1 MKLRRHTG
9 ITLLGLAV
17 ICASGCA
24 RQRPAAAILEKP
36 AEVPYVTP
44 LLSPGT
50 KFASL
55 PPAVQHTIR
64 AETGSAEIEDIVRDT
79 NSVPPLYR
87 IYFVNYAEFPP
98 LYVAPDG
105 SVLNPDL
112 TVAMGASRE
121 TVSLSSGGPA
131 TDITRSDLPPNV
143 VRSIQREAPQAEVDT
158 ITKEKR
164 GDDTVY
170 HITFKGR
177 SHTSLIVGVD
187 GSVLAR

>member
-1 MKLRRHTG
+1 MVG
-9 ITLLGLAV
+9 IGLAV
-17 ICASGCA
+17 LAAVCISGCA
-24 RQRPAAAILEKP
+24 RQRPAVDVFEKP
-36 AEVPYVTP
+36 ALVTYDAP

-50 KFASL
+50 KFAAL
-55 PPAVQHTIR
+55 PPAVQHTVR

-79 NSVPPLYR
+79 NSIPPVYR

-98 LYVAPDG
+98 LYIAPDG
-105 SVLNPDL
+105 SLLNPDL
-112 TVAMGASRE
+112 TVAMGASKE
-121 TVSLSSGGPA
+121 TVNVSSGGPA
-131 TDITRSDLPPNV
+131 TDITRSDLPPPV
-143 VRSIQREAPQAEVDT
+143 VRTVQRQAPQAEVDT

-177 SHTSLIVGVD
+177 LHSSMTVGAD